1 MKSGRFWLPDIWN
14 RSYQPNTDGGGAT
27 FLFSQTEIA
36 AIESDLLKHLSLTRF
51 PQMCLEYS

>member
-1 MKSGRFWLPDIWN
+1 MTNKVTNKKTPDGEDPM
-14 RSYQPNTDGGGAT
+14 YLFEAGQL

-36 AIESDLLKHLSLTRF
+36 AIESDLLKHLSLTSF